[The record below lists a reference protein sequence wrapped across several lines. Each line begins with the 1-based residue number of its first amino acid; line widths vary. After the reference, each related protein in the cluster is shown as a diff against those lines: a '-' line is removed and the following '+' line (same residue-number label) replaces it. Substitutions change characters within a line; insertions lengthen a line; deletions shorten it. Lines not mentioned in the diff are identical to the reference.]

1 MGNIHVAQQVNERL
15 KELQVI
21 DFHDFMKGSNNAPD
35 EWK

>member
-1 MGNIHVAQQVNERL
+1 MGKINVTQQVSEGL
-15 KELQVI
+15 KERQTI